1 VRRSFAL
8 TAVFALA
15 VVVVVTAASWFTY
28 ARVRDALES
37 EFARRLEW
45 VAAAGAADVTGRS
58 VRILRQEGRAAFALS
73 DSVLLS
79 LGSVRRSSQASRVFL
94 FHSDGTLLLDTEAD
108 SLVGSRAEVA
118 DREAAAVAQALEGRP
133 AHGGMTVRDGRRY
146 LTALAPVRDA
156 AALPPDATAPVIGVL
171 GVEASADFLAVL
183 PEIARLLASTALVG
197 ALAVLALA
205 ALFVRLLAAQQTL
218 EGSLSRA
225 ENLASVGELA
235 ATLAHEVRN
244 PLGVIDGA
252 AKRLRRHYTGP
263 EPELFGYIEEE
274 VARLS
279 RTVHRYLAF
288 ARPAPAGAGGDV
300 AEAFAVT
307 LGLLEREAE
316 RHAVRI
322 VREGAAEAMTDDA
335 MTADAGGPRVALG
348 GEELKQVLFNL
359 VRNALE
365 ALPAGGTIRVGWTAE
380 PRRVALWVSD
390 DGPGMDEATLARA
403 RRPFVTTRAQ
413 GTGLGLAIVDRLVR
427 EAGGRLEL
435 KSAPGAGTTARIELP
450 RARGEA

>member
-1 VRRSFAL
+1 MRRSFTL

-15 VVVVVTAASWFTY
+15 VVGVVTFASWFTY
-28 ARVRDALES
+28 ARVRDALED

-45 VAAAGAADVTGRS
+45 VAAAGAADVSGRA
-58 VRILRQEGRAAFALS
+58 VRILRDEGRSAFALS

-94 FHSDGTLLLDTEAD
+94 FHADGTLLLDTEAD
-108 SLVGSRAEVA
+108 SLVGSRAAIA
-118 DREAAAVAQALEGRP
+118 DRESAAVSRALEGRP
-133 AHGGMTVRDGRRY
+133 AHGGMLVRAGRRY
-146 LTALAPVRDA
+146 LTAFAPVRDA
-156 AALPPDATAPVIGVL
+156 MAPAAAVAPVVGVL

-205 ALFVRLLAAQQTL
+205 ALFVRLLAAQQAL
-218 EGSLSRA
+218 ERSLSRA

-252 AKRLRRHYTGP
+252 AKRLRRHYGGP

-288 ARPAPAGAGGDV
+288 ARPAPAGEGGDV

-316 RHAVRI
+316 RQAVRV
-322 VREGAAEAMTDDA
+322 VREGDAAAELPE
-335 MTADAGGPRVALG
+335 GPRVALG

-380 PRRVALWVSD
+380 PRRVALWVAD
-390 DGPGMDEATLARA
+390 DGPGMDAATLERA

-427 EAGGRLEL
+427 DAGGRLSL
-435 KSAPGAGTTARIELP
+435 TSAPGRGTTARIELP
-450 RARGEA
+450 RARTPAQGDA